1 MALTSLPHIPPEL
14 ISCILQYLS
23 PRDIISCRR
32 TCRTLYNLCNDS
44 NLRYLVQMERCGVN
58 DDLHPGLCY
67 PDRLRI
73 LERREKTWEMLD
85 FRKPVQVCVP
95 FDSTGIYDFTG
106 GAFLLGT
113 RLYSASRRP
122 TIGYSYVSLPSFSE
136 EEDEKEVQWMGLNL
150 RIQILDVG
158 LAVQEHDLI
167 AALTAKADDGGPSE
181 RRMTLEIRLLRFSTG
196 QPHPLAERPIIHIT
210 TKSLLLG
217 HCNVL
222 IEIVGDF
229 LALLITFPWARNE
242 QEDMFF
248 LVRWKK
254 GEAHCLR
261 SSEWGAYGY
270 FSFLSHDTLVIPN
283 LIQNTLEIVKIVIE
297 SDDIPC
303 LSPLCALNLPS
314 LTRRASIIRLGCR
327 AEPNPTGPGPLAI
340 PAPSNR
346 PFRDKA
352 EDAIIL
358 FSVLIEDI
366 QIHPGQFHFPQ
377 TRPFSFIV
385 HRRALLDHIPAAHRA
400 CAPFCST
407 PEPAPETVQV
417 PWEAWGVSA
426 TRWFEGDPA
435 STRWITTTAGQ
446 RAVTMED
453 GASTPIIVRDFNPYA
468 VRSARARAAAGGH
481 LQQRC
486 AWSEDLPNGNM
497 MTLKVDDSVLAA
509 GSVFK
514 DDVRSS
520 LPYVEIV
527 TREEY
532 RYEGVLIDEERI
544 LGLKT
549 SQQDELRISS
559 FDIHILG

>member
-1 MALTSLPHIPPEL
+1 
-14 ISCILQYLS
+14 
-23 PRDIISCRR
+23 
-32 TCRTLYNLCNDS
+32 
-44 NLRYLVQMERCGVN
+44 
-58 DDLHPGLCY
+58 
-67 PDRLRI
+67 
-73 LERREKTWEMLD
+73 
-85 FRKPVQVCVP
+85 
-95 FDSTGIYDFTG
+95 
-106 GAFLLGT
+106 
-113 RLYSASRRP
+113 
-122 TIGYSYVSLPSFSE
+122 
-136 EEDEKEVQWMGLNL
+136 
-150 RIQILDVG
+150 
-158 LAVQEHDLI
+158 
-167 AALTAKADDGGPSE
+167 
-181 RRMTLEIRLLRFSTG
+181 MTLEIRLLRFSTG
-196 QPHPLAERPIIHIT
+196 QPHPLAEQPIIFIT

-254 GEAHCLR
+254 GVAHCLR
-261 SSEWGAYGY
+261 SSEWGAYAY
-270 FSFLSHDTLVIPN
+270 FSFLSQDTLVIPN
-283 LIQNTLEIVKIVIE
+283 LIQNTLEIVKIVIKSE
-297 SDDIPC
+297 IPC
-303 LSPLCALNLPS
+303 LVPLCVLNLPP
-314 LTRRASIIRLGCR
+314 LTRRASIVRLGCR

-377 TRPFSFIV
+377 TRPFTFIV
-385 HRRALLDHIPAAHRA
+385 HRRALLDHIPAAHRT
-400 CAPFCST
+400 CALFCST

-417 PWEAWGVSA
+417 PWEAWGPSA

-435 STRWITTTAGQ
+435 SMRWITTTAGQ

-453 GASTPIIVRDFNPYA
+453 SASTPIIVRDFNPYA
-468 VRSARARAAAGGH
+468 VRSARARAAAGGQ
-481 LQQRC
+481 LQQQC
-486 AWSEDLPNGNM
+486 DWNEVLPNGN
-497 MTLKVDDSVLAA
+497 TVLVA

-532 RYEGVLIDEERI
+532 HYEGVLIDEERI

-549 SQQDELRISS
+549 SHEDELRISS
-559 FDIHILG
+559 FDVHILG

>member
-1 MALTSLPHIPPEL
+1 
-14 ISCILQYLS
+14 
-23 PRDIISCRR
+23 
-32 TCRTLYNLCNDS
+32 
-44 NLRYLVQMERCGVN
+44 
-58 DDLHPGLCY
+58 
-67 PDRLRI
+67 
-73 LERREKTWEMLD
+73 
-85 FRKPVQVCVP
+85 
-95 FDSTGIYDFTG
+95 
-106 GAFLLGT
+106 
-113 RLYSASRRP
+113 
-122 TIGYSYVSLPSFSE
+122 
-136 EEDEKEVQWMGLNL
+136 
-150 RIQILDVG
+150 
-158 LAVQEHDLI
+158 
-167 AALTAKADDGGPSE
+167 
-181 RRMTLEIRLLRFSTG
+181 MTLEIRLLRFSTG
-196 QPHPLAERPIIHIT
+196 QPHPLAERPIIFIT

-254 GEAHCLR
+254 GDAHCVSDITSHSSPSLILYSYGQLR
-261 SSEWGAYGY
+261 SSEWGAYAY
-270 FSFLSHDTLVIPN
+270 FSFLSQDTLVIPN
-283 LIQNTLEIVKIVIE
+283 LIQNTLEIVKIVIK
-297 SDDIPC
+297 SDDIPF
-303 LSPLCALNLPS
+303 LVPLCVLNLPP

-327 AEPNPTGPGPLAI
+327 AEPNPTGSGPLAI

-385 HRRALLDHIPAAHRA
+385 HRRALLDHIPAAHRT

-407 PEPAPETVQV
+407 SEPAPETVQV
-417 PWEAWGVSA
+417 PWETWGTSA

-435 STRWITTTAGQ
+435 SMRWITTTAGQ

-453 GASTPIIVRDFNPYA
+453 GVSTPIIVRDFNPYA
-468 VRSARARAAAGGH
+468 VRSARARATAGGH
-481 LQQRC
+481 LQHRSD
-486 AWSEDLPNGNM
+486 WSEELPNGNL
-497 MTLKVDDSVLAA
+497 MTLRVDDSVIAA

-520 LPYVEIV
+520 LPYVEVV
-527 TREEY
+527 TLAEY
-532 RYEGVLIDEERI
+532 CYEGVLIDEERI
-544 LGLKT
+544 LGLKV
-549 SQQDELRISS
+549 
-559 FDIHILG
+559 